1 MVVNNIVMM
10 CGWVS
15 QLAYTLCFL
24 PQIATNYRAK
34 SGSGMSDLF
43 LVGYFN
49 LHAVTLFYAF
59 LLNLPMAYKMCVP
72 LQVTFILVLVVQRVW
87 YDKAPFAKQLEIFY
101 LMNIAVLLAS
111 VPYALANPIMVG
123 HIAGWGNVTLGLVSQ
138 VPQAFKVWREQS
150 VVGFDRSFVYV
161 LLFAGSIELLG
172 AVVGGLPMQTQ
183 FSSFRVVAFSLLF
196 LWQFK
201 QYSKTDA

>member
-1 MVVNNIVMM
+1 
-10 CGWVS
+10 
-15 QLAYTLCFL
+15 
-24 PQIATNYRAK
+24 
-34 SGSGMSDLF
+34 
-43 LVGYFN
+43 
-49 LHAVTLFYAF
+49 
-59 LLNLPMAYKMCVP
+59 

-87 YDKAPFAKQLEIFY
+87 HDKAPFAKQLEIFY